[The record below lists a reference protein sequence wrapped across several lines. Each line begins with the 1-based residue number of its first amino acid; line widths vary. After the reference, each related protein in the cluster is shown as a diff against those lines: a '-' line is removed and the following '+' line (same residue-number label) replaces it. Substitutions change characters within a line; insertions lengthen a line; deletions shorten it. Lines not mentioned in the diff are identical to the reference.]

1 VLKSGTTEA
10 SVEGVG
16 VVKRYEAGGFFGELA
31 LMADSGKRAAS
42 ITVSSDSDL
51 GEDRIRD
58 TRLQYD
64 TLNFTLLSYQVTNL
78 TSVQICE
85 HTLPVCH

>member
-42 ITVSSDSDL
+42 ITVSSEAAL
-51 GEDRIRD
+51 C
-58 TRLQYD
+58 LVAA
-64 TLNFTLLSYQVTNL
+64 QVN
-78 TSVQICE
+78 
-85 HTLPVCH
+85 